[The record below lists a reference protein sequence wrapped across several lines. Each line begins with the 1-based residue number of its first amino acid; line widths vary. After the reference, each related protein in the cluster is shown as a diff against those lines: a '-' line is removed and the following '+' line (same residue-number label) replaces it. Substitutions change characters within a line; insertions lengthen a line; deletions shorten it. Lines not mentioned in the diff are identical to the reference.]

1 MLRFLQAC
9 LLNIY
14 SANIYS
20 ILDHLLIR
28 NPWEGVNILPFID
41 VTLLKEVIAS
51 HCPDSCL
58 TEDERHRNRIGEV
71 FCYTYDPAENDTVP
85 SCNRDIGLPDIVK
98 CNSRV
103 QVFKNH
109 SESNVSFKPELIPGT
124 KIPYPG
130 FPSLRVLPIEHVE
143 LRNAGVNC
151 FGFAS
156 KYPNMLLTLPILS
169 QLPGAEQLA
178 GNLIGKTIFVN
189 WPMMHESKVRLF
201 LSFGLCNDSAPV
213 K

>member
-1 MLRFLQAC
+1 MLHP
-9 LLNIY
+9 NIH
-14 SANIYS
+14 
-20 ILDHLLIR
+20 LGKHLLSS

-41 VTLLKEVIAS
+41 VTQLLQTIET

-71 FCYTYDPAENDTVP
+71 FCYSYDAAVNDTVP

-103 QVFKNH
+103 QLFKNH
-109 SESNVSFKPELIPGT
+109 SESTVSFKPELIPGT

-130 FPSLRVLPIEHVE
+130 FPSLKVLPIEHVE

-156 KYPNMLLTLPILS
+156 KYPNMILTMKSLP

-178 GNLIGKTIFVN
+178 ATLIGKSIFVN
-189 WPMMHESKVRLF
+189 WPMMHEAKVRYF
-201 LSFGLCNDSAPV
+201 HF
-213 K
+213 

>member
-1 MLRFLQAC
+1 M
-9 LLNIY
+9 
-14 SANIYS
+14 
-20 ILDHLLIR
+20 
-28 NPWEGVNILPFID
+28 
-41 VTLLKEVIAS
+41 
-51 HCPDSCL
+51 
-58 TEDERHRNRIGEV
+58 GEV
-71 FCYTYDPAENDTVP
+71 FCYTYDAAVHDAVP

-103 QVFKNH
+103 QSFKNH

-130 FPSLRVLPIEHVE
+130 FPSLKVLPIENVE

-156 KYPNMLLTLPILS
+156 KYPNMILTMQSLP

-178 GNLIGKTIFVN
+178 RNLLGKTIFVN
-189 WPMMHESKVRLF
+189 WPMMHEAKVRLI
-201 LSFGLCNDSAPV
+201 LSFS
-213 K
+213 